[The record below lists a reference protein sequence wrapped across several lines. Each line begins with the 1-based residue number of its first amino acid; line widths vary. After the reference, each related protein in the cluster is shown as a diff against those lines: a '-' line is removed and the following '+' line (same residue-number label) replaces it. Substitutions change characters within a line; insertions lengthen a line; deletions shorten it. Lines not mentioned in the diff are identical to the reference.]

1 MAPIG
6 KENGMTEDMNVLKKS
21 VTADDGN
28 TARANGPVSVFVGP
42 SNLSAF
48 WNGSGGIIG
57 HIAGATGLPYNGSK
71 RADIILSESV
81 LVEDMWSS
89 AIFKAVSK
97 QTALGF
103 TIADKTE
110 STRRIRQAQELML
123 NYDGGYEHGLSRHLR
138 DFLCTDNGAFI
149 EIVRQSGAA
158 GSKVIGL
165 RHLDSLRCY
174 RTGDP
179 QRPVVYVD
187 RAGVQHLLRADDVI
201 YFSDMPS
208 PRMEMY
214 GVGIC
219 AARRAFATILKVV
232 AMETYF
238 REKVSGS
245 RSLAIHIVNGIT
257 AQQLEGALN
266 TAETAQRGKGFV
278 VYRGSTLIPMLKD
291 EPPALVT
298 IPLAEIADGFNV
310 EQERRN
316 AYLTYANAIGVF
328 VGEIQ
333 PLSQQ
338 GLGTG
343 TQSVVLS
350 DIAEGT
356 GLAAWRK
363 LFTNAITHR
372 VMPETTVFSF
382 ATSDYQDKLQRADGL
397 SKMGAALK
405 TLIDAQVITNTQALN
420 VLVDEQYLPRE
431 FLQTDETAGGA
442 VVDTDAV
449 TNETAAP
456 EAPAQADTING
467 QSFDIEAQPVLREKL
482 RRVKTSFKAL
492 QKNLLLNS
500 DTWSGT
506 KPEATLS
513 EDEILS
519 MLRPRRVE
527 ARRLAKRAQERL

>member
-1 MAPIG
+1 MSDDA
-6 KENGMTEDMNVLKKS
+6 EVLKKS
-21 VTADDGN
+21 VTADDAN
-28 TARANGPVSVFVGP
+28 TAKSSGPVSVFVGP
-42 SNLSAF
+42 ANLSAF
-48 WNGSGGIIG
+48 WNGAGGIIG

-71 RADIILSESV
+71 RADVILSESA
-81 LVEDMWSS
+81 LVEDMWAS
-89 AIFKAVSK
+89 ALFKSISK
-97 QTALGF
+97 QIALGF
-103 TIADKTE
+103 TITDAGDSAK
-110 STRRIRQAQELML
+110 RVKQAQNLML
-123 NYDGGYEHGLSRHLR
+123 SFDGKYEYGLSRHLR

-149 EIVRQSGAA
+149 EIVRQSSAA

-187 RAGVQHLLRADDVI
+187 RAGVQHLLRDSDVL
-201 YFSDMPS
+201 YFADMPS

-219 AARRAFATILKVV
+219 AARRAFTTILKVV

-245 RSLAIHIVNGIT
+245 RNLAIHIVNGIT
-257 AQQLEGALN
+257 AQQLEGALAS
-266 TAETAQRGKGFV
+266 AETAQKGKGFV

-316 AYLTYANAIGVF
+316 AYLTYANAIGIF

-343 TQSVVLS
+343 TQSVVLA
-350 DIAEGT
+350 DAAEGT

-363 LFTNAITHR
+363 QFENAITHD
-372 VMPETTVFSF
+372 VLPEATTFFLAVGDF
-382 ATSDYQDKLQRADGL
+382 QERKQRADGL
-397 SKMGAALK
+397 AAMGNALK
-405 TLIDAQVITNTQALN
+405 TLIDAKVIDTSQALN
-420 VLVDEQYLPRE
+420 VLVDEQYLPKE
-431 FLQTDETAGGA
+431 FLQTDATVGSVTTDGDSMSSESAGRE
-442 VVDTDAV
+442 VDTV
-449 TNETAAP
+449 
-456 EAPAQADTING
+456 NG
-467 QSFDIEAQPVLREKL
+467 QTMQVQEQPELRDALNNVANK
-482 RRVKTSFKAL
+482 FKAL
-492 QKNLLLNS
+492 RSSMLLT
-500 DTWSGT
+500 DETWSGDRPANVPT
-506 KPEATLS
+506 
-513 EDEILS
+513 EDAILKLLQS
-519 MLRPRRVE
+519 KRTA
-527 ARRLAKRAQERL
+527 ARHQVKRAKQ

>member
-1 MAPIG
+1 
-6 KENGMTEDMNVLKKS
+6 MTDDADVLKKS
-21 VTADDGN
+21 VTENDAN

-42 SNLSAF
+42 ANLSAF
-48 WNGSGGIIG
+48 WNGGGGLIG

-71 RADIILSESV
+71 RADVILSESV
-81 LVEDMWSS
+81 LVEDMWAS
-89 AIFKAVSK
+89 AIFKAISK
-97 QTALGF
+97 QMALGF
-103 TIADKTE
+103 TIADQTE
-110 STRRIRQAQELML
+110 SQRKIRQAQALML
-123 NYDGGYEHGLSRHLR
+123 NYDGNYEQGLSRHLR
-138 DFLCTDNGAFI
+138 DFLTTDNGAFI

-187 RAGVQHLLRADDVI
+187 RAGVQHLMTADDVI
-201 YFSDMPS
+201 YFADMPS

-219 AARRAFATILKVV
+219 AARRAFTTILKVV

-245 RSLAIHIVNGIT
+245 RNLAIHIVNGIT

-266 TAETAQRGKGFV
+266 SAETAQRGKGFV

-291 EPPALVT
+291 EPPSLVT

-343 TQSVVLS
+343 TQSVVLA

-363 LFTNAITHR
+363 YFSNAMTHR
-372 VMPETTVFSF
+372 VLPETTTFAF
-382 ATSDYQDKLQRADGL
+382 ATSDYQERLQRADGL

-405 TLIDAQVITNTQALN
+405 TLIDAQVITNNQALN

-431 FLQTDETAGGA
+431 FLQTDNTAGG
-442 VVDTDAV
+442 VVTDDESTA
-449 TNETAAP
+449 NETA
-456 EAPAQADTING
+456 DTVNG
-467 QSFDIEAQPVLREKL
+467 QTLDIEQRPELRDKL
-482 RRVKTSFKAL
+482 ENINTKFKRL
-492 QKNLLLNS
+492 QRQMLLNS
-500 DTWSGT
+500 DTWSGD
-506 KPEATLS
+506 KPTAKIEPETVIDLLKS
-513 EDEILS
+513 
-519 MLRPRRVE
+519 RRIE
-527 ARRLAKRAQERL
+527 ARRLAERAMEKK